1 MIGGKM
7 IRKLET
13 NDIDEVMN
21 IWLETNIKAHKFID
35 KKYWENNYNEVK
47 KGILNADTYVFEK
60 NNQIMGF
67 VGIIDGYIAGIFV
80 KESMQRNGIGKQ
92 LINKSK
98 EKYKK
103 LTLNVYEKN
112 KQAIKF
118 YQNQGFNIVS
128 KSIDE
133 QTKEIELFMEWTK
146 KLD

>member
-1 MIGGKM
+1 M

>member
-1 MIGGKM
+1 M

-92 LINKSK
+92 LINKRGA
-98 EKYKK
+98 
-103 LTLNVYEKN
+103 LTIPEVIDIMSQLTDGLSHAHEAYIIHRD
-112 KQAIKF
+112 IKP
-118 YQNQGFNIVS
+118 QNIMIEDNGTI
-128 KSIDE
+128 KSR
-133 QTKEIELFMEWTK
+133 T
-146 KLD
+146 

>member
-118 YQNQGFNIVS
+118 YQNQGFNIVN

-146 KLD
+146 K